1 MRIIKK
7 DNDLDSIPSDL
18 SGDEWNEIVKYEKEK
33 FEEEKQLKKE
43 DFINRRKMIKDTL
56 DK

>member
-1 MRIIKK
+1 LRIIKK